1 MKVRR
6 FLSLAGFCVILLG
19 LVVPSMTLAESKI
32 NFVDRVELISSEDIS
47 EDEMKERKN
56 QKINIHLTEA
66 NAIEQQASSVTV
78 VSSETK
84 EVLFKITLNIDDV
97 DVLTNEAVKLL
108 KDNMLKDN
116 ALKDNI
122 NSDI

>member
-108 KDNMLKDN
+108 KDNTLKDN